1 MINNPDWY
9 KTKVKPYIH
18 QFSLDCIEKIAECME
33 KFEKGEINADSSFE
47 IATQILTDEIDDPE
61 FLDFAIEN
69 LSELLSHF
77 ESGRVNIRIH
87 RYYR

>member
-1 MINNPDWY
+1 
-9 KTKVKPYIH
+9 
-18 QFSLDCIEKIAECME
+18 ME

-47 IATQILTDEIDDPE
+47 IATQVLTDEIDDSE

-69 LSELLSHF
+69 LSELLSHI

-87 RYYR
+87 RYARGSCELAVVAAWSTGDLGKRRG

>member
-1 MINNPDWY
+1 MINNPDWH

-18 QFSLDCIEKIAECME
+18 QLSLDCIEKLVECME
-33 KFEKGEINADSSFE
+33 KFKKGEINADTSFE

-69 LSELLSHF
+69 LSELLF
-77 ESGRVNIRIH
+77 YIKSG
-87 RYYR
+87 